1 MKLDSVGGETKME
14 EAEEEVSR
22 RNRRRRRRRRRRETH
37 DKIMGDDD
45 KSWT

>member
-45 KSWT
+45 KS

>member
-22 RNRRRRRRRRRRETH
+22 RNRRRRRRRRRRRETH

-45 KSWT
+45 KS